1 MKKRLATIA
10 LVLCVMACCLWAC
23 ASQPSGNGGAG
34 GDAAQDQ
41 KTGEASDQAS
51 DQDQA
56 DAIKLL
62 SGKEKVAAAQ
72 EFYAPKVT
80 TAQNGAEVQ
89 LIPND
94 PYMWNTA
101 ILDGENRGCTAS
113 QCHESILDATQ
124 LLPMSHPK
132 LWNPYG
138 IDPTI
143 KFCYM
148 CQSKALF
155 LQDSMHALHMNSA
168 EFAEKGGNCDSC
180 HYINPNTGAYEMWDL
195 VKYDTAYMGITP
207 VAEAKGDFSFT
218 QDSITDTDE
227 VFYYW
232 ENSDHQGVTPDNDTS
247 EEAYAQWEISVG
259 GSVQNPFTFKLSD
272 FEDQMVERVYKMDCQ
287 TNPPGGAYIANVN
300 VKGIPLSVIMDK
312 AGVDPSANALHSI
325 ADDGWDVYPVSMEYV
340 QQYKDDILLVTEIN
354 GEKLGMLQGY
364 PVQLWTPTLGGC
376 HYTKRVVELNFTTD
390 PAEPRFFKGFT
401 NPKTGEMFNKPNTSI
416 FNYTNGTFFPVGQPI
431 EFEGFADAYE
441 VPITAVEISL
451 DKGKTWTT
459 FELGE
464 TDPLR
469 WVNWKYSFTPETPGS
484 YLIKVRAVA
493 ADGSVSTD
501 PSQLFFN
508 VK

>member
-148 CQSKALF
+148 CHSKALF

-376 HYTKRVVELNFTTD
+376 HYTKRVVE
-390 PAEPRFFKGFT
+390 R
-401 NPKTGEMFNKPNTSI
+401 
-416 FNYTNGTFFPVGQPI
+416 
-431 EFEGFADAYE
+431 
-441 VPITAVEISL
+441 
-451 DKGKTWTT
+451 
-459 FELGE
+459 
-464 TDPLR
+464 
-469 WVNWKYSFTPETPGS
+469 
-484 YLIKVRAVA
+484 
-493 ADGSVSTD
+493 
-501 PSQLFFN
+501 
-508 VK
+508 

>member
-148 CQSKALF
+148 CHSKALF

-168 EFAEKGGNCDSC
+168 EFAEKGGNCD
-180 HYINPNTGAYEMWDL
+180 
-195 VKYDTAYMGITP
+195 
-207 VAEAKGDFSFT
+207 
-218 QDSITDTDE
+218 
-227 VFYYW
+227 
-232 ENSDHQGVTPDNDTS
+232 
-247 EEAYAQWEISVG
+247 
-259 GSVQNPFTFKLSD
+259 
-272 FEDQMVERVYKMDCQ
+272 
-287 TNPPGGAYIANVN
+287 
-300 VKGIPLSVIMDK
+300 
-312 AGVDPSANALHSI
+312 
-325 ADDGWDVYPVSMEYV
+325 
-340 QQYKDDILLVTEIN
+340 
-354 GEKLGMLQGY
+354 
-364 PVQLWTPTLGGC
+364 
-376 HYTKRVVELNFTTD
+376 
-390 PAEPRFFKGFT
+390 
-401 NPKTGEMFNKPNTSI
+401 
-416 FNYTNGTFFPVGQPI
+416 
-431 EFEGFADAYE
+431 
-441 VPITAVEISL
+441 
-451 DKGKTWTT
+451 
-459 FELGE
+459 
-464 TDPLR
+464 
-469 WVNWKYSFTPETPGS
+469 
-484 YLIKVRAVA
+484 
-493 ADGSVSTD
+493 
-501 PSQLFFN
+501 
-508 VK
+508 

>member
-41 KTGEASDQAS
+41 KPGEASDQAS

-148 CQSKALF
+148 CHSKALF

-232 ENSDHQGVTPDNDTS
+232 ENSDHQGVILINHIALIQSPGQN
-247 EEAYAQWEISVG
+247 EISHPDTHLPSGIGEFPVDPLERLIPG
-259 GSVQNPFTFKLSD
+259 NFHIFYPFSGNIQRLQSSLYRFTNHNSYSLPLSDQHQQSGNPGSNHTFK
-272 FEDQMVERVYKMDCQ
+272 
-287 TNPPGGAYIANVN
+287 N
-300 VKGIPLSVIMDK
+300 
-312 AGVDPSANALHSI
+312 
-325 ADDGWDVYPVSMEYV
+325 
-340 QQYKDDILLVTEIN
+340 
-354 GEKLGMLQGY
+354 LQ
-364 PVQLWTPTLGGC
+364 VR
-376 HYTKRVVELNFTTD
+376 H
-390 PAEPRFFKGFT
+390 
-401 NPKTGEMFNKPNTSI
+401 
-416 FNYTNGTFFPVGQPI
+416 
-431 EFEGFADAYE
+431 EF
-441 VPITAVEISL
+441 
-451 DKGKTWTT
+451 
-459 FELGE
+459 
-464 TDPLR
+464 
-469 WVNWKYSFTPETPGS
+469 
-484 YLIKVRAVA
+484 
-493 ADGSVSTD
+493 
-501 PSQLFFN
+501 SQLFMADILHKGGTPENRPQIPDGGPAPVGRHAQRRAAGDALNGSEHQGIHRHKSGKPGEGNGAQLLKLHKGHKQIGKSEQQPRPRRVIISLHQIHRVDEDGQPAGENIHHRGGFS
-508 VK
+508 VHFI

>member
-148 CQSKALF
+148 CHSKALF

-354 GEKLGMLQGY
+354 GEKLGMLQG
-364 PVQLWTPTLGGC
+364 
-376 HYTKRVVELNFTTD
+376 
-390 PAEPRFFKGFT
+390 
-401 NPKTGEMFNKPNTSI
+401 
-416 FNYTNGTFFPVGQPI
+416 
-431 EFEGFADAYE
+431 
-441 VPITAVEISL
+441 
-451 DKGKTWTT
+451 
-459 FELGE
+459 
-464 TDPLR
+464 
-469 WVNWKYSFTPETPGS
+469 
-484 YLIKVRAVA
+484 
-493 ADGSVSTD
+493 
-501 PSQLFFN
+501 
-508 VK
+508 